1 MLLFQQYIFNFY
13 HNKKVLEKKQK
24 YVKLK
29 MKKMEAVTY
38 SFESKIKIQKN
49 NITQI

>member
-29 MKKMEAVTY
+29 AKKR
-38 SFESKIKIQKN
+38 KRLLILLN
-49 NITQI
+49 LR